1 MLCFAIYNYFL
12 KKISMQYWLLTVNY
26 LFLELDK
33 DSSAT
38 QQLSVADMGPNFD
51 RLWSYQCPLTK
62 GRNVSS
68 LTWNKLNPVS
78 IYC

>member
-51 RLWSYQCPLTK
+51 RLWSYQCPLT
-62 GRNVSS
+62 NFISQ
-68 LTWNKLNPVS
+68 NKK
-78 IYC
+78 